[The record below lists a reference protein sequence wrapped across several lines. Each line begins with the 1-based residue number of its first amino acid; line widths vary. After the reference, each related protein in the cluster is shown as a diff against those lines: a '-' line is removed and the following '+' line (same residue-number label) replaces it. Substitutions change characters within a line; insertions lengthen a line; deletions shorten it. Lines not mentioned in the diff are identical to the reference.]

1 MTISDSEYQ
10 KLKFACGDEM
20 PRIKAMSPQLDTATA
35 NVATARS
42 ELDTINGLLLRTGTA
57 AGTIP
62 ADRLVKGHTDGTLL
76 VGTLGSLRI
85 VGVNATGAS
94 VAATETLNLQST
106 GVVDVVA
113 AEPILAG
120 DNLKCGDNG
129 RVLQMADADNL
140 NTVIGTGTAGNFG
153 NQPANDGVEIVSNS
167 ALDTTQ
173 SVTIIG
179 TTQATD
185 TLVSETVALTGTDA
199 VSTEKLDWGFILAV
213 KLSASCAGTVTVREA
228 SANASI
234 IALGTTTLSAGVV
247 EVAAA
252 AQGAH
257 GLIPYIKAAGES
269 TKTVGVL
276 YQPATG
282 AADALMAEALNGTTA
297 APLPGAAN
305 LVKEIYLGDA
315 ATGDVVTVY
324 TNATEDDENV
334 RIGKAVA
341 NIAAGATGKALLSL

>member
-1 MTISDSEYQ
+1 MAMPDSEYQ
-10 KLKFACGDEM
+10 KLKFACGSEM
-20 PRIKAMSPQLDTATA
+20 PNLKAL
-35 NVATARS
+35 S
-42 ELDTINGLLLRTGTA
+42 ERYLTSGALHRTGTA

-62 ADRLVKGHTDGTLL
+62 ANRLVKGHTDGTLL

-85 VGVNATGAS
+85 LGVNAGDAV
-94 VAATETLNLQST
+94 VATDTVDLST
-106 GVVDVVA
+106 GLVDVVA

-153 NQPANDGVEIVSNS
+153 NQPQNDGVEIISD
-167 ALDTTQ
+167 AAGDTTQ
-173 SVTIIG
+173 SITIIG

-185 TLVSETVALTGTDA
+185 TLVSETVALNGTTQ
-199 VSTEKLDWGFILAV
+199 VSTTKTDWGFIVAV

-228 SANASI
+228 SANATI
-234 IALGTTTLSAGVV
+234 ITLATTVLSAGVV

-257 GLIPYIKAAGES
+257 GLIPYIKAAGAS

-276 YQPATG
+276 YEPATG

-297 APLPGAAN
+297 APLPAAAN
-305 LVKEIYLGDA
+305 LIKEIYLGDV
-315 ATGDVVTVY
+315 ATGTVATVY

-334 RIGKAVA
+334 RVGRATED
-341 NIAAGATGKALLSL
+341 IATGATGEAFVTV